1 MEKQATFLD
10 VYNGN
15 YSQLVD
21 AGNTKAM
28 AALNSLY
35 DEWDKDK
42 AKDPKLAEKAQ
53 QIVDNANIKYSQ
65 ANNPARE
72 YMDSAAPVRT
82 EWGFTDEG
90 LAKALGPTL
99 GGKDL
104 YSYEPGEGWITT
116 PPNVSGSEYAGKQK
130 RAIEKAYGEGSYG
143 PAMDYL
149 RDRAT
154 EESRSNV
161 ASGLNQEGDW
171 YEGDWSPSKMIF
183 GGARRL
189 GGMASGFFTPRM
201 NESVQRAET
210 PYNVKDIALDLGENA
225 LMAAPLGT
233 AGTATGRVAMKL
245 APEAIKGTAGKLAGK
260 AVRNIGFNS
269 IVPVATEGLD
279 AAAYDDPENPRSE
292 FNWGDVATGTAVNIG
307 TPLMIR
313 GTAAGLQAK
322 MAGMGPKTR
331 DYTRA
336 LSHVGENPYTQGVP
350 EARAKWADVK
360 TMIPVNE
367 QGASQIVKPYTFAY
381 SREKFPTQG
390 VSVNDIKNARAG
402 NLLGTNETPYENFIR
417 AGYMEKLYK
426 AIDDGKASEL
436 YSKGAPAKQKPT
448 SIFTHTIVPNDK
460 PYLSEHSVALP
471 AEYDDGFS
479 TEKVKFS
486 KKPLT
491 GNFEEHYLGNAR
503 ENPQV
508 INIEKLAAESPDIA
522 KLLADPD
529 PDKQR
534 AGILARSADDTPGI
548 AKLFADPETRADAI
562 AAIAFDPNLRF
573 VPGLQGAN
581 RAKANA
587 YANEML
593 PAWYVNKIGK
603 SDNAARASSIVPGF
617 SQLQEL
623 GQQEHDERMKELK
636 AKKSADKDPT
646 ADMTEAEV
654 KVFRANPK
662 GYKLWKAG
670 NRHGN
675 GLTAEQQA
683 ALEQDSINQLRGE

>member
-1 MEKQATFLD
+1 MEKQTTFLD

-15 YSQLVD
+15 YSQLID
-21 AGNTKAM
+21 DGNTKAM

-42 AKDPKLAEKAQ
+42 SKDPELAAKAQ
-53 QIVDNANIKYSQ
+53 QIVDNAKIKYSQ

-104 YSYEPGEGWITT
+104 YSHEPGEGWITT

-143 PAMDYL
+143 PAMDYM
-149 RDRAT
+149 RDRST

-161 ASGLNQEGDW
+161 AGGLNQEGDW

-189 GGMASGFFTPRM
+189 GGIASGFFTPRM

-210 PYNVKDIALDLGENA
+210 PYNVKDIALDLGENF

-233 AGTATGRVAMKL
+233 AGTATGRLAMKL

-313 GTAAGLQAK
+313 GTAASLQAK
-322 MAGMGPKTR
+322 MSGMGPKAR

-336 LSHVGENPYTQGVP
+336 LSHIGENAYTQGVL

-367 QGASQIVKPYTFAY
+367 QGASPVVKPFAVK
-381 SREKFPTQG
+381 SAPEFPTQG
-390 VSVNDIKNARAG
+390 VSVNDIKNARSGA
-402 NLLGTNETPYENFIR
+402 LLGTNETPYENYRR
-417 AGYMEKLYK
+417 AEDMEKLYT
-426 AIDDGKASEL
+426 AIDENNTPGM
-436 YSKGAPAKQKPT
+436 YSSGAPEDQKSTMIFEAPNGKSTVLPGSDNGYTKVGKKISKTPDGTNTDTWFMANAKGNTQVLNLK
-448 SIFTHTIVPNDK
+448 N
-460 PYLSEHSVALP
+460 L
-471 AEYDDGFS
+471 AE
-479 TEKVKFS
+479 V
-486 KKPLT
+486 
-491 GNFEEHYLGNAR
+491 
-503 ENPQV
+503 
-508 INIEKLAAESPDIA
+508 SPDV
-522 KLLADPD
+522 
-529 PDKQR
+529 
-534 AGILARSADDTPGI
+534 AG
-548 AKLFADPETRADAI
+548 LFADPETRADAI
-562 AAIAFDPNLRF
+562 AAIAFDPNL
-573 VPGLQGAN
+573 PGGN

-603 SDNAARASSIVPGF
+603 SGNAARASSIVPGF

-623 GQQEHDERMKELK
+623 GQQEHDERMQELK
-636 AKKSADKDPT
+636 QNAAKKKDPT

-683 ALEQDSINQLRGE
+683 ALEQDSIEQLRGE